1 MSQSKPNLCK
11 LLQFCTLVSKRDI
24 SFGVVSLKGEISGD
38 FLLPITLYLRSYLHY
53 LYCACVMLILIMYLL
68 WFENSLQ
75 DKMNFFN
82 KRKRRGEGEVSTKN
96 TQPSKKTQVVS
107 LVKKVGQGLR
117 DIKEALPG

>member
-1 MSQSKPNLCK
+1 MSQCKPNLCK

-75 DKMNFFN
+75 DKMNFLIKGREEGKEKCQQKIPN
-82 KRKRRGEGEVSTKN
+82 QVRKPR
-96 TQPSKKTQVVS
+96 
-107 LVKKVGQGLR
+107 LFLW
-117 DIKEALPG
+117 